1 MNFEMV
7 KSRMVILI
15 EKEKPDVTDDDV
27 VIVGEREKNNM
38 T

>member
-15 EKEKPDVTDDDV
+15 GREKVDVTDDDV
-27 VIVGEREKNNM
+27 VVMAE
-38 T
+38 

>member
-15 EKEKPDVTDDDV
+15 GREKADVTDDDV
-27 VIVGEREKNNM
+27 VVVGE
-38 T
+38 